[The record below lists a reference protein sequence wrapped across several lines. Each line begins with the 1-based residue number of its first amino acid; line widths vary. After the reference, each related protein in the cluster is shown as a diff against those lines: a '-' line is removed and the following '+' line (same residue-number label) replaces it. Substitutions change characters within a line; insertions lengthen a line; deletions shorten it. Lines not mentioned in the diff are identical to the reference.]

1 MFHNKALKI
10 NKGEKGVSL
19 VIAFFIMVIIV
30 AIVLAITTL
39 LYNEIKMIRNIGN
52 SVVAFYAADS
62 GIEKVLYYDR
72 KVHPLVGEGE
82 NAVQVSRGLCAMVE
96 YNATSNATACP
107 TKAQVSSVNSALNCN
122 QVPGIDFKTLNDVTQ
137 TNGCDPGVCNNCTIT
152 FATDFPADAS
162 GNGKNYIV
170 SAKVAP
176 NAETGSVDLVIDSL
190 GEYKKLTRKV
200 ELFNAATTAQDVL
213 AITGAYAEPLS
224 YPVASC
230 TSGQGINIV
239 IEAKSVNVISNVTAY
254 IKTSWDQD
262 YGNIPPERIV
272 SLMLSNGTVNNGEFS
287 AIWCG
292 PEGSYFV
299 DAVVTDEAGYSVS
312 IENIQPFYFEW

>member
-1 MFHNKALKI
+1 MWRNKTLKT
-10 NKGEKGVSL
+10 NKDQKGVSL
-19 VIAFFIMVIIV
+19 VISFFIMVIIV

-82 NAVQVSRGLCAMVE
+82 SAVQVSRGLCAMVE

-107 TKAQVSSVNSALNCN
+107 TKAQVSSINSALNCN
-122 QVPGIDFKTLNDVTQ
+122 QVPGVDFKTLNDPTQ

-152 FATDFPADAS
+152 FATDFPADAT

-170 SAKVAP
+170 SARVAP
-176 NAETGSVDLVIDSL
+176 NAETGATDLVIDSL
-190 GEYKKLTRKV
+190 GEYKNLTRKV
-200 ELFNAATTAQDVL
+200 ELFNAATTSQDVL

-262 YGNIPPERIV
+262 YENIPPDRVV
-272 SLMLSNGTVNNGEFS
+272 SLMLSDGTLNDGAFS